1 LPPPLDRKP
10 MNVLV
15 ATPARESTPGEL
27 LEISAGIYEELTWP
41 ERERALY
48 LNEYPAAEAKYAN
61 NARARNEL
69 IEGHLRPRHTHILW
83 LDVDLVEVPAD
94 IVELLAEVS
103 ERDIVAPLVLIER
116 NLRFPPDRFYDIGGF
131 VQDGKRFELYPPY
144 CEGGDL
150 VDVDSVGSCYLIPA
164 EVYRARGRYAPI
176 GDEVEHVSL
185 MGQARGMGLRVYARR
200 DVVVRH
206 AYLPRFGLSWN
217 G

>member
-1 LPPPLDRKP
+1 

-15 ATPARESTPGEL
+15 ATPARVSTPKEL
-27 LEISAGIYEELTWP
+27 LEISKGIYGALTWP
-41 ERERALY
+41 QRERALY
-48 LNEYPAAEAKYAN
+48 LNDYPPAEGKYAD

-69 IEGHLRPRHTHILW
+69 VERHLRPEHTHILW
-83 LDVDLVEVPAD
+83 LDVDLVEVPAR

-103 ERDIVAPLVLIER
+103 EGDIVAPFVLLER

-131 VQDGKRFELYPPY
+131 IQDGRRFELYPLY

-150 VDVDSVGSCYLIPA
+150 VEVDSVGSCYLIPA

-185 MGQARGMGLRVYARR
+185 MAQAREMGFRVYARR

-206 AYLPRFGLSWN
+206 AYLPRFGLPWN